1 MELPE
6 RSATRLSRLHVI
18 MLVVMVGVAAMLAW
32 TTWSARE
39 LVRTF
44 IPQIEA
50 SAVARLAVTEAHLW
64 LEEIVSGDAGED
76 PQKVW
81 DRIALA
87 RASLA
92 ALADGGSDTLADVRP
107 LSDAGARDETAAAL
121 RVLAT
126 FEELARIRVSG
137 ALTRTETAEITVPGE
152 EDGAAAAPD
161 AAVADVAPTPVA
173 GTGVGTDIDARFDQV
188 FEEFISATDRLETR
202 LNEVVDR
209 ELATFTLIQMVL
221 IVVVVVLFGAVFYL
235 LRRKEAMEQDAHLD
249 SLRASYAQLEQSQRE
264 LARQNQLRGALVQ
277 LGERLQGLDRPRDIA
292 RVALD
297 TLCADCGAQ
306 AGACWS
312 NRPGTGLVRLAGH
325 ALPEERAGIVELE
338 EGEGLVGRVALDGQP
353 IAIDI
358 PSDYFPISSGMGRT
372 PAPHLRVLPL
382 IHDGTTVAV
391 LELAFLHAPDADVA
405 ALLEAAAPAVAV
417 RLHLVGRFDDVDE
430 ALRAAVL

>member
-6 RSATRLSRLHVI
+6 RSVAKLNRLHMI
-18 MLVVMVGVAAMLAW
+18 MLLVMVGVAAMLAW

-44 IPQIEA
+44 VPQIEA
-50 SAVARLAVTEAHLW
+50 SAAARLAVTEAHLW

-76 PQKVW
+76 PQQVW

-87 RASLA
+87 RANLA
-92 ALADGGSDTLADVRP
+92 ALADGGGDRLAAVRR
-107 LSDAGARDETAAAL
+107 LDDAGARDETAAAL

-126 FEELARIRVSG
+126 FEELARVRVSG
-137 ALTRTETAEITVPGE
+137 ALAPVAEPVVATE
-152 EDGAAAAPD
+152 PD
-161 AAVADVAPTPVA
+161 AAVADTPDVVALVA

-188 FEEFISATDRLETR
+188 FEEFISTTDRLETR
-202 LNEVVDR
+202 LNEVVAS
-209 ELATFTLIQMVL
+209 ELATFTLIQMIL
-221 IVVVVVLFGAVFYL
+221 IAVVVALFGTVFWL
-235 LRRKEAMEQDAHLD
+235 LRRKEAMEQGAHLD
-249 SLRASYAQLEQSQRE
+249 SLRASYAQLEHSQRE
-264 LARQNQLRGALVQ
+264 LARQNKLRGALVA
-277 LGERLQGLDRPRDIA
+277 LGERLQGLDSPREIA

-382 IHDGTTVAV
+382 IHDGSTVAV

-430 ALRAAVL
+430 ALRAAVM

>member
-6 RSATRLSRLHVI
+6 RPVAKLNRLHVI
-18 MLVVMVGVAAMLAW
+18 MLLVMVGVAAMLAW

-44 IPQIEA
+44 VPQIEA

-76 PQKVW
+76 PQQVW
-81 DRIALA
+81 DRIDLA
-87 RASLA
+87 RANLA
-92 ALADGGSDTLADVRP
+92 ALADGGGDTLATVRQ
-107 LSDAGARDETAAAL
+107 LDDAGARDETTAAL

-126 FEELARIRVSG
+126 FEELARVRVSG
-137 ALTRTETAEITVPGE
+137 ALAQTAAAQTPVAT

-161 AAVADVAPTPVA
+161 AAVTA

-188 FEEFISATDRLETR
+188 FEEFISTTDRLETR

-209 ELATFTLIQMVL
+209 ELATFTLIQMAL
-221 IVVVVVLFGAVFYL
+221 IAVVVALFGTVFYL

-249 SLRASYAQLEQSQRE
+249 SLRASYAQLEHSQRE
-264 LARQNQLRGALVQ
+264 LARQNKLRGALVV
-277 LGERLQGLDRPRDIA
+277 LGERLQGLDSPREIA

-382 IHDGTTVAV
+382 IHDGITVAV

-405 ALLEAAAPAVAV
+405 TLLEAAAPAVAV

-430 ALRAAVL
+430 ALRAAVM